1 MDLVRKKALEILY
14 EIDTKNAY
22 MNIALSNGIAELFSN
37 KEEALKVKKGF
48 TGLDAA
54 FITEI
59 VTGVIRYKRTLDY
72 VLALNSNVS
81 LKKLSPWVL
90 NIMRMGIYQVLYM
103 NKVPDSAA
111 CDEAVKLTKK
121 YNFRSSGYVNA
132 VLRNIIRNQK
142 QILEEINN
150 GDNIKGNKDSKDSKD
165 SKDNKIAFLSLKYSY
180 PEWMVDKW
188 LESFGYAFT
197 ESLLISL
204 NEEPD
209 TCIRIN
215 KSK

>member
-1 MDLVRKKALEILY
+1 MLY
-14 EIDTKNAY
+14 E
-22 MNIALSNGIAELFSN
+22 
-37 KEEALKVKKGF
+37 V
-48 TGLDAA
+48 
-54 FITEI
+54 IT
-59 VTGVIRYKRTLDY
+59 
-72 VLALNSNVS
+72 LALNSNVS

-180 PEWMVDKW
+180 PERNNFV
-188 LESFGYAFT
+188 
-197 ESLLISL
+197 
-204 NEEPD
+204 
-209 TCIRIN
+209 
-215 KSK
+215 